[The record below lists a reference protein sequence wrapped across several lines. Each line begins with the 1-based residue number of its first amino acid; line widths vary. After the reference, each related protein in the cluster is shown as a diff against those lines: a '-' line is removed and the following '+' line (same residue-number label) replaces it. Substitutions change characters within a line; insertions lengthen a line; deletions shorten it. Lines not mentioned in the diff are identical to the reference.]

1 VKQPKHCGN
10 PHFEEGA
17 KQLARHPSIE
27 HAQSF
32 NPRNVRAKNALHNP
46 CKGIP
51 PQATVRRS
59 LRDRQKILPS
69 HYYFDPHQEF
79 SLENMLIAFLCPSTV
94 AREKLYILLL
104 HLAEGTVISICAAC
118 LQQRPLLLWAKAGGR
133 RLELEW
139 WACAHLLAESGAC
152 SRRR

>member
-1 VKQPKHCGN
+1 MKQPKHCGN

-17 KQLARHPSIE
+17 KQSARHPSIE

-51 PQATVRRS
+51 SQAGK
-59 LRDRQKILPS
+59 KILERPAKS
-69 HYYFDPHQEF
+69 PTFAYYFDPHQEF
-79 SLENMLIAFLCPSTV
+79 SLQNMLIAFLCPSTF
-94 AREKLYILLL
+94 AREKLYILLR
-104 HLAEGTVISICAAC
+104 HLAEGTLISICAAC